1 MLDTAVTPV
10 DGSRPAPLNG
20 PILATVNDTLQALH
34 IGRSTFYL
42 LVAAGELEIV
52 KVGSATRVVVE
63 SLKAYVD
70 RLRAQAQKAT

>member
-1 MLDTAVTPV
+1 MLDTVVTPV
-10 DGSRPAPLNG
+10 GSSRPAPLSG
-20 PILATVNDTLQALH
+20 PILTTVNDTLQALH

-63 SLKAYVD
+63 SVKAYVA
-70 RLRAQAQKAT
+70 RLRDQAKNAA